1 MKIAI
6 INGANLNLQ
15 GRRQPEIYG
24 SQTFE
29 EYFAELKSEFP
40 QVELAYFQSNSEGEL
55 IDAIHRYGY
64 NYDGI
69 IINAGGYSHT
79 SIAMADA
86 VAAVPA
92 DVIEVHISNLFARE
106 EFRHHSFIARYAKG
120 SIIGLGI
127 DGYRLAVEWFLK
139 NKK

>member
-1 MKIAI
+1 MKLAI

-29 EYFAELKSEFP
+29 EYFAELKKEFP
-40 QVELAYFQSNSEGEL
+40 QVELTYFQSNSEGEL
-55 IDAIHRYGY
+55 IDAIQHYGY
-64 NYDGI
+64 NSDGL

-79 SIAMADA
+79 SVAIADA
-86 VAAVPA
+86 VGAVPA
-92 DVIEVHISNLFARE
+92 TTIEVHISNLFARE

-120 SIIGLGI
+120 SIIGLSI
-127 DGYRLAVEWFLK
+127 DGYRLAVEWFLR